1 MFLAFSHEL
10 IAASGYHSTM
20 KLIYLLLFMGVVPL
34 QALASELPDLGESS
48 QAVFSSQQERR
59 IGESIMADIRVSRD
73 LMADVEVTDYLNALG
88 ARLVANSQDS
98 ARSFEFFVLH
108 DNTLNAFALPGG
120 FIGVH
125 TGLILS
131 AQSES
136 ELASVLAHEISH
148 VTQRH
153 LARVIAGTQKN
164 MLTSLAALAVAILA
178 ARSNPQVVN
187 AALATAQATGIQ
199 SQLDYTREHEREAD
213 RIGLQVLETSGFDPR
228 AMSGFFERL
237 QKYGRLYENNA
248 PVYLRT
254 HPLTTERIADV
265 QNRVEALPY
274 RQVPDSLDFQLVR
287 AKLEAEAGSAQNAVK
302 MFETALVEK
311 KYSNEVA
318 QHYGLASALLRSKE
332 YSRAERELALA
343 RKAGAHPMFDV
354 LAMQIKLAVKQPG
367 AALDV
372 CRGGLKHFPNHRA
385 LIHGCAE
392 TMLQTGAANEAL
404 TLVSGAL
411 KSRDNDARLYMLQA
425 QAYAALGK
433 FVPQHRALA
442 EAYVLQGNLP
452 EAIVQLQIALKT
464 RDGDFYQLSMAEARL
479 RQLRELEKEMR
490 KPPQP

>member
-1 MFLAFSHEL
+1 MWM
-10 IAASGYHSTM
+10 SGYHIIM
-20 KLIYLLLFMGVVPL
+20 KLIFLLLLLGSLLPPS
-34 QALASELPDLGESS
+34 LASDLPDLGESS
-48 QAVFSSQQERR
+48 QAIFSTQQERR
-59 IGESIMADIRVSRD
+59 IGESIMADIRGSRD
-73 LMADVEVTDYLNALG
+73 MMGDAEVTDYLNALG
-88 ARLVANSQDS
+88 ERLIANSQDP
-98 ARSFEFFVLH
+98 ARSFEFFVIR

-164 MLTSLAALAVAILA
+164 TLTSLAALAVAILA

-213 RIGLQVLETSGFDPR
+213 RIGLQVLGASGFDPR
-228 AMSGFFERL
+228 AMAGFFERL

-265 QNRVEALPY
+265 QNRVEVLPY
-274 RQVPDSLDFQLVR
+274 RQIPDSLDFQLVR
-287 AKLEAEAGSAQNAVK
+287 AKLEAEEGLAQNAVK
-302 MFETALVEK
+302 AFETALAEK

-318 QHYGLASALLRSKE
+318 QHYGLAAALLRNKD
-332 YSRAERELALA
+332 YNRAERELALA
-343 RKAGAHPMFDV
+343 RKAGTHPMFDV
-354 LAMQIKLAVKQPG
+354 LSMKIKLAVKQPS
-367 AALDV
+367 AALDS
-372 CRGGLKHFPNHRA
+372 CRGGLKRFPSHRS
-385 LIHGCAE
+385 LIYGCAE
-392 TMLQTGAANEAL
+392 IMLQTGAAPEAL
-404 TLVSGAL
+404 SLVSDAL
-411 KSRDNDARLYMLQA
+411 KGRDRDERLYMLQA

-433 FVPQHRALA
+433 SVQQHRALA
-442 EAYVLQGNLP
+442 ESFALQGNLV
-452 EAIVQLQIALKT
+452 EAIVQLQIALKS

-479 RQLRELEKEMR
+479 RQLREQAKEMR